1 MSEYL
6 KTEIEKHHHQALS
19 EGAGEGAS
27 SRAEVADLAQRVHEL
42 ETAVSPPDATTQ
54 DASLASRFER
64 QTASADRTIAVKCF
78 TCS

>member
-1 MSEYL
+1 VSEYL

-19 EGAGEGAS
+19 EGAGEG

-42 ETAVSPPDATTQ
+42 ETAVSPPDATPQ